1 MLTSEHAIINFKG
14 RQVVPDRLTQGKDRH
29 YVNYA
34 ARMLEIYR
42 VGQGKTRREL
52 HRQIQAIFANESGC
66 PTRRIAAFCK
76 LLDDV
81 STYQTDKTGKSS
93 KLRLT
98 VFKLAAEF
106 HPLVEK
112 PDRLF
117 DRGSSEVKAKIAESL
132 DRPWPEIEAALYAD
146 VLAYQPLLDFDGY
159 PNPEAFLSRYN
170 VAQLQACLYRAT
182 RVTVWAREDFKII
195 LRYVKLSRLL
205 HEITRLKDGSYR
217 FVLTGPASHLKSTR
231 RYGIRF
237 ARFLPA
243 LLSCRDWRMQ
253 ADVATPWDVPAQ
265 LRISDRDGF
274 TSHLPAPADFDSQIE
289 ENFAKKFGDVQDG
302 WHLIRE
308 GYVLHDRQR
317 VFTPDFLFRHED
329 GTEVLMEVVGFWTPE
344 YLSHK
349 REALAHFR
357 PNPII
362 LAIQQQHLK
371 VDADELTDPKII
383 PYKTAIQ
390 VKPILESL
398 EKIRSGCD

>member
-1 MLTSEHAIINFKG
+1 MLTSEHAIVNFKG
-14 RQVVPDRLTQGKDRH
+14 RQAIPDRLTQGKDRH
-29 YVNYA
+29 YVSYA
-34 ARMLEIYR
+34 ARMLEVYCA
-42 VGQGKTRREL
+42 GEGKTRREL
-52 HRQIQAIFANESGC
+52 HRQIHAILANESDC

-81 STYQTDKTGKSS
+81 STYQTDKVGKSS
-93 KLRLT
+93 ELRLK
-98 VFKLAAEF
+98 VFKLAAKS

-117 DRGSSEVKAKIAESL
+117 ENEATAVKAKIAETL
-132 DRPWPEIEAALYAD
+132 DRPWPEIETALYAD
-146 VLAYQPLLDFDGY
+146 VLAYQPLLDFEGY
-159 PNPEAFLSRYN
+159 PSPEAFLSRYN

-182 RVTVWAREDFKII
+182 RVVVWARDDFKTI

-217 FVLTGPASHLKSTR
+217 FVLTGPASQLKSTR
-231 RYGIRF
+231 RYGILF

-253 ADVATPWDVPAQ
+253 ADITASWGAPAQ

-274 TSHLPAPADFDSQIE
+274 TSHLPSPADFDSQVE
-289 ENFAKKFGDVQDG
+289 ENFAQKFGDTRDG
-302 WHLIRE
+302 WYLIRE
-308 GYVLHDRQR
+308 GYLLHDRQR

-344 YLSHK
+344 YLAHK
-349 REALAHFR
+349 REALTYFR

-371 VDADELTDPKII
+371 IGTVELTDPKII
-383 PYKTAIQ
+383 PYKTAIP
-390 VKPILESL
+390 VKPILESI
-398 EKIRSGCD
+398 EKIRAKSN